1 MISLQGTDV
10 ANGSKGTFSGEDGG
24 MVKSF
29 GNLYAEKGSS
39 SNYTVI
45 THKASAADF
54 DCYEASVRDEKVPDS
69 YKTKAGGNI
78 YNNFDT
84 DSELIHTYTA
94 IPAADVP
101 ATVMGFYGAG
111 RLNKGDFQW
120 SFNNATEDTNYSV
133 IAALKNALKAYKSSL
148 VRVF

>member
-1 MISLQGTDV
+1 MMISKQGTD
-10 ANGSKGTFSGEDGG
+10 AKGDGTFSGENGG
-24 MVKSF
+24 MIKSF

-45 THKASAADF
+45 THTVSPSDF
-54 DCYEASVRDEKVPDS
+54 DCYEASARDEQVPGSFVAKV
-69 YKTKAGGNI
+69 GGTS

-84 DSELIHTYTA
+84 NAELMHTYTPISA
-94 IPAADVP
+94 SDVP

-120 SFNNATEDTNYSV
+120 TFDNATEDTNYAV
-133 IAALKNALKAYKSSL
+133 ISGLKTALKNYKSKL
-148 VRVF
+148 VKIF